1 MAINSDIRRA
11 LAPVLRAGLAPALLF
26 CVSANAGAA
35 ERIVDMARPAHVGKD
50 IDPYPRIAQPA
61 DEAEKKINAAVAKLD
76 ERVKKAIA
84 ECRREAGKNS
94 DWSRTIAV
102 TMRGPR
108 YLSYTIADSFN
119 CGGAHPNIGTTAIV
133 YDLATGAPV
142 DWAKLLP
149 TKLLGKVS
157 LNATS
162 DGVKMISL
170 NSKRLYQLYM
180 ARYRAGERKTDKE
193 CLEAMGQ
200 VGGDDMSPSLTPYLD
215 AREGGL
221 GLMVDTPHVIQACA
235 DQMVIPLATLR
246 KEGVSEAMLKAIE
259 AAKAAK

>member
-1 MAINSDIRRA
+1 
-11 LAPVLRAGLAPALLF
+11 
-26 CVSANAGAA
+26 
-35 ERIVDMARPAHVGKD
+35 
-50 IDPYPRIAQPA
+50 
-61 DEAEKKINAAVAKLD
+61 
-76 ERVKKAIA
+76 
-84 ECRREAGKNS
+84 
-94 DWSRTIAV
+94 
-102 TMRGPR
+102 
-108 YLSYTIADSFN
+108 
-119 CGGAHPNIGTTAIV
+119 
-133 YDLATGAPV
+133 
-142 DWAKLLP
+142 
-149 TKLLGKVS
+149 
-157 LNATS
+157 
-162 DGVKMISL
+162 
-170 NSKRLYQLYM
+170 M